1 MIFKMYKKFLN
12 TWWHKN
18 KHSGT
23 TYFLSFLFSISRRF
37 RWLMIKLTL
46 YLRFKFTLSDNGH
59 YNGH

>member
-1 MIFKMYKKFLN
+1 MKILGGIKIN
-12 TWWHKN
+12 R
-18 KHSGT
+18 GT

-59 YNGH
+59 